1 VDGAGATRRECTLLS
16 SQESWLPPAISAG
29 TSRLRSDRGLSV
41 YHHLTDAIQRLQDA
55 GVTPADGLP
64 GTADEAFDLEFD
76 ATPHL
81 QAKLT
86 TAPI

>member
-1 VDGAGATRRECTLLS
+1 MAAARHICRHV
-16 SQESWLPPAISAG
+16 PPA
-29 TSRLRSDRGLSV
+29 LRPRLSV
-41 YHHLTDAIQRLQDA
+41 YRHLTDAIQRLQDA